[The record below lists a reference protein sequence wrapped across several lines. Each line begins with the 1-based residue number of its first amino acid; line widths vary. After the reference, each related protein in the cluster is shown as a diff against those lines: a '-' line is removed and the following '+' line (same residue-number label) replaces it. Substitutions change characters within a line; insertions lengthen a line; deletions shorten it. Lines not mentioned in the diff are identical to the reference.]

1 MEPEI
6 MSEPNPL
13 IKVQILG
20 KEYPIS
26 CPEQEQHGL
35 LVAARYLDDKMRQI
49 RNTGRVIG
57 TERIAVMAAL
67 NIAHELLQAN
77 KRNPEPAHQGNPGQ
91 FAPRQSPVEPTSA
104 GE

>member
-1 MEPEI
+1 
-6 MSEPNPL
+6 MSETNPP

-26 CPEQEQHGL
+26 CPPEEQHDL
-35 LVAARYLDDKMRQI
+35 LVAARYLDEKMRHI
-49 RNTGRVIG
+49 RGTGRVIG

-77 KRNPEPAHQGNPGQ
+77 QRNDKI
-91 FAPRQSPVEPTSA
+91 FA
-104 GE
+104 